1 VAFVSSDGF
10 RNSVLRSLSDPE
22 RERLALE
29 LEPRNLQSGFVISE
43 PGDTLTHVWFPET
56 GVASLVAV
64 MSDGA
69 LVETGTVGY
78 EGIVGLPLFLGADRW
93 PGRVIWQV
101 PGTAY
106 RLRASS
112 FWSLLGRNPGFRD
125 LIGVAAE
132 IQLIQMAQSVA
143 CNRLHPIEQ
152 RLARWLLMT
161 HDRAGQDE
169 FYLTQEFLAVMLGVR
184 RASVNEAAGR
194 LRASGTITYRRG
206 HLKVLDRDRLEN
218 GACECYEIVASES
231 ARLQRRVS

>member
-1 VAFVSSDGF
+1 
-10 RNSVLRSLSDPE
+10 VLRGLSVADCE
-22 RERLALE
+22 RMGRE

-64 MSDGA
+64 MGDGA

-101 PGTAY
+101 PGAAY

-112 FWSLLGRNPGFRD
+112 FCSLLERSPGFRG
-125 LIGVAAE
+125 LIGMAAE
-132 IQLIQMAQSVA
+132 VQLIQMAQSVA

-169 FYLTQEFLAVMLGVR
+169 FYLTQEFLAVMLGIR
-184 RASVNEAAGR
+184 RASVNEAAGH
-194 LRASGTITYRRG
+194 LRANGTLTYQRG
-206 HLKVLDRDRLEN
+206 HLKVLDRSRLES
-218 GACECYEIVASES
+218 GACECYQIVASES
-231 ARLQRRVS
+231 ARLLAHVN